1 MLSTDAKLNFHY
13 RAILTK
19 VFFNSAADL
28 QICIN
33 STSNYLWGSM
43 TCQHS
48 NQISTQLSE
57 SLYFFWERSQTTRNR
72 LPLPSPPSVSLSTCL
87 PEGYEWSSWLLVL
100 AHCNNNDRYYDSQNV
115 TKWRTGMRQIIKC
128 NELELGNK
136 YQRFTQTA
144 TNAHTSLMT
153 HSDWVVVNSLFMTLS
168 ITNQLVHKRAFTVT
182 GNTYTHIDMQ
192 SVRRDC

>member
-1 MLSTDAKLNFHY
+1 M
-13 RAILTK
+13 
-19 VFFNSAADL
+19 
-28 QICIN
+28 QQ
-33 STSNYLWGSM
+33 TSKFAL
-43 TCQHS
+43 
-48 NQISTQLSE
+48 TQLLTTYGEVWPASTAIKYQRSCQPASK
-57 SLYFFWERSQTTRNR
+57 SLLFFWEHSQTTRNR

-192 SVRRDC
+192 SIRRDC